1 MGIGACLGIGSGR
14 LARVT
19 HSDAASSAA
28 AICLHIAAACVL
40 ASLHVPRAIHRDKSP
55 GRRLAVLGGAFDP
68 PHEGH
73 VALARRALE
82 RFGLDR
88 LLVLVVA
95 DPGHKDVRT
104 PAETRLDLA
113 RLAFAYLPADVELD
127 RHART
132 VDSLVERDLPRDTL
146 FLIGADELAA
156 FPTWKEPQRVLDL
169 VRLGVATRPGY
180 PRERLDAACAE
191 LGRPDRIEVFEL
203 EPHDVSSTEIR
214 ARAARGEPLGG
225 LVPAA
230 VAAEIARRN
239 LYADA

>member
-1 MGIGACLGIGSGR
+1 MG
-14 LARVT
+14 V
-19 HSDAASSAA
+19 
-28 AICLHIAAACVL
+28 AI
-40 ASLHVPRAIHRDKSP
+40 
-55 GRRLAVLGGAFDP
+55 LGGAFDP
-68 PHEGH
+68 PHVGH

-82 RFGLDR
+82 HFALDR

-95 DPGHKDVRT
+95 DPGHKTTAT
-104 PAETRLDLA
+104 PAATRLELA

-132 VDSLVERDLPRDTL
+132 IDSLLERALPPDTL

-156 FPTWKEPQRVLDL
+156 FPAWKDPQRVLDL

-180 PRERLDAACAE
+180 LRERLDAACRE

-214 ARAARGEPLGG
+214 ARAARGEPLDG

-230 VAAEIARRN
+230 VAAELARAG
-239 LYADA
+239 LYRDA